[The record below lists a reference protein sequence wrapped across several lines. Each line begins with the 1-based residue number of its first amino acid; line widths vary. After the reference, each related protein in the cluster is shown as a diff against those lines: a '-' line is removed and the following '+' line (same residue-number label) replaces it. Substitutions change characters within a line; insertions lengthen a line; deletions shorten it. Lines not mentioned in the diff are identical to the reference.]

1 MKGVNPAEVLSE
13 SDSDNENTA
22 AVEIPILDSYLAA
35 FEADDETIRLT
46 GKGNAKA
53 EAIYALSEEI
63 EKNKQKDIAW
73 LPSQIT
79 AANKQITENE
89 YKFSIL

>member
-22 AVEIPILDSYLAA
+22 AVEIPSLDSYLAA

-53 EAIYALSEEI
+53 EAI
-63 EKNKQKDIAW
+63 
-73 LPSQIT
+73 
-79 AANKQITENE
+79 
-89 YKFSIL
+89 